1 MEMMKMNTKTV
12 IKLIEAIKN
21 WQVTPTQA
29 LNFLNDFYEE
39 DENIVAQII
48 SQRDDY

>member
-1 MEMMKMNTKTV
+1 MMKMNTKTV

-29 LNFLNDFYEE
+29 LNFINDFYDD
-39 DENIVAQII
+39 DENLVDQII
-48 SQRDDY
+48 KQRDGY